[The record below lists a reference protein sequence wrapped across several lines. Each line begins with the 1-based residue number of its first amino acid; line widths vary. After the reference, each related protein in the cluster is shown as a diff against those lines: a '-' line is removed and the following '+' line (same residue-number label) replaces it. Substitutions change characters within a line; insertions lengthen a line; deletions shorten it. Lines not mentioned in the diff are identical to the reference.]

1 MTSNIIEITKNE
13 HLSIT
18 NFDQLSNIVIKSGA
32 DFKLELIR
40 LNEKEELNTNFSISV
55 EKNAKVEIVIV
66 DLSNRNSTIEGTVTL
81 DDFSEATLK
90 LGALSDSISH
100 KKYIL
105 NVDQKGVKSKSL
117 VSMLGVATDE
127 SKLEFLGST
136 KIYKGAIK
144 STARQESRIADLS
157 DKVRS
162 VCSPA
167 LLIDENDI
175 MASHG
180 AALGQIEE
188 NQLFY
193 LMSRGLTKQEAETI
207 ITLGYLKPVIN
218 LINSKES
225 QEKLSEYI
233 ESKVNHHARSI

>member
-1 MTSNIIEITKNE
+1 MGSEMC
-13 HLSIT
+13 
-18 NFDQLSNIVIKSGA
+18 
-32 DFKLELIR
+32 IR
-40 LNEKEELNTNFSISV
+40 
-55 EKNAKVEIVIV
+55 
-66 DLSNRNSTIEGTVTL
+66 DR
-81 DDFSEATLK
+81 
-90 LGALSDSISH
+90 
-100 KKYIL
+100 
-105 NVDQKGVKSKSL
+105 
-117 VSMLGVATDE
+117 DE

-218 LINSKES
+218 LIDSKES

>member
-90 LGALSDSISH
+90 LGALSDSISN

-136 KIYKGAIK
+136 KIYKGSIK

-218 LINSKES
+218 LIDSKES